1 MAAQSTD
8 RSAQAAVCTC
18 LTSQLCLVDNH
29 TQKQAGSAI
38 RIKEKN
44 FGVIKE
50 MRILL
55 GTLLGYSLRQRE
67 RLLITILTFVLITI
81 YIVLPTLS
89 LAIQAIALTHLGL
102 SVHRERLAR
111 PKQTRVPAI
120 KGLDYQSAVTIL
132 RGSHLNIRVLATR
145 YDLPQQPGTIVDQ
158 SPAPGEQVDYNYAV
172 GVTITD
178 TASPRAT
185 YTCKF
190 SSVALSSPSVPRTLT
205 LSSGSSSNR
214 HSSTQPMRKKRRLTS
229 R

>member
-1 MAAQSTD
+1 
-8 RSAQAAVCTC
+8 
-18 LTSQLCLVDNH
+18 
-29 TQKQAGSAI
+29 
-38 RIKEKN
+38 
-44 FGVIKE
+44 

-111 PKQTRVPAI
+111 PIQTRVPAI
-120 KGLDYQSAVTIL
+120 KGLDYQSAVTTL

-178 TASPRAT
+178 TALPGRRTRAS
-185 YTCKF
+185 F

-205 LSSGSSSNR
+205 LSSRPPSNR
-214 HSSTQPMRKKRRLTS
+214 HSSTQRIKKRRLPS

>member
-1 MAAQSTD
+1 MVFWTSRVAAQSTD
-8 RSAQAAVCTC
+8 RSALAAVCTC
-18 LTSQLCLVDNH
+18 LTTQLCSVDNH
-29 TQKQAGSAI
+29 TQKQAGSAS
-38 RIKEKN
+38 RINEKN

-67 RLLITILTFVLITI
+67 ILLITILTIVLITI

-111 PKQTRVPAI
+111 PIQTRVPAI

-158 SPAPGEQVDYNYAV
+158 SPAPGE
-172 GVTITD
+172 
-178 TASPRAT
+178 
-185 YTCKF
+185 
-190 SSVALSSPSVPRTLT
+190 
-205 LSSGSSSNR
+205 
-214 HSSTQPMRKKRRLTS
+214 
-229 R
+229 